1 MGYKTLKA
9 IRDLQDNE
17 HYYKKGEAYPRKG
30 FEVTQERLD
39 ELVQIGAIEK
49 TQDLNRL
56 TKAELIELAEG
67 NQVEVVDGDT
77 KADIIA
83 KLGE

>member
-17 HYYKKGEAYPRKG
+17 HYYKKGEVYPRKG
-30 FEVTQERLD
+30 FEVAQERLD

-49 TQDLNRL
+49 TQDLNKL
-56 TKAELIELAEG
+56 TKAELISLAED
-67 NQVEVVDGDT
+67 NQIEVVDGDT
-77 KADIIA
+77 KADIIE

>member
-1 MGYKTLKA
+1 MEYKTLKA
-9 IRDLQDNE
+9 IRDLQDDK

-30 FEVTQERLD
+30 FKVAQERLD

-49 TQDLNRL
+49 TQDLNKL
-56 TKAELIELAEG
+56 TKAELISLAED

-77 KADIIA
+77 KADIIE

>member
-9 IRDLQDNE
+9 IRDLQDDE

-30 FEVTQERLD
+30 FKVAQERLD
-39 ELVQIGAIEK
+39 ELVQVGAIEK
-49 TQDLNRL
+49 TQDLNKL
-56 TKAELIELAEG
+56 TKAELISLAED
-67 NQVEVVDGDT
+67 NRIEVVDGDT
-77 KADIIA
+77 KADIIE

>member
-1 MGYKTLKA
+1 MEYKTLKA

-30 FEVTQERLD
+30 FEVAQERLD

-49 TQDLNRL
+49 TQDLNKL
-56 TKAELIELAEG
+56 TKADLIALAED
-67 NQVEVVDGDT
+67 NQIEVVDSDT
-77 KADIIA
+77 KADIIE

>member
-17 HYYKKGEAYPRKG
+17 HHYKKGEAYPRKG
-30 FEVTQERLD
+30 FEVAQERLD

-49 TQDLNRL
+49 TQDLNKL
-56 TKAELIELAEG
+56 TKAELIELAG
-67 NQVEVVDGDT
+67 DNQVEVVDGDT

>member
-17 HYYKKGEAYPRKG
+17 HHYKKGEAYPRKG
-30 FEVTQERLD
+30 CEVAQERID

-49 TQDLNRL
+49 TQDLNKL
-56 TKAELIELAEG
+56 TKAELIALAED
-67 NQVEVVDGDT
+67 NQVEVIDSDT
-77 KADIIA
+77 KVDILE

>member
-9 IRDLQDNE
+9 IRDLQDDE

-30 FEVTQERLD
+30 FKVAQERLD

-49 TQDLNRL
+49 TQDLNKL
-56 TKAELIELAEG
+56 TKAELIALAEDD
-67 NQVEVVDGDT
+67 QVEVTDSEDRKSVV
-77 KADIIA
+77 
-83 KLGE
+83 

>member
-17 HYYKKGEAYPRKG
+17 HYYKKGATYPRKG
-30 FEVTQERLD
+30 FKVAQERLD

-49 TQDLNRL
+49 TQDLNKL
-56 TKAELIELAEG
+56 TKAELIALAED
-67 NQVEVVDGDT
+67 NQVEVVDSDT
-77 KADIIA
+77 KADIIE

>member
-17 HYYKKGEAYPRKG
+17 HHYSKGEEYPRKG
-30 FEVTQERLD
+30 FEVAQERLD

-49 TQDLNRL
+49 TQDLNKL
-56 TKAELIELAEG
+56 TKAELISLAED
-67 NQVEVVDGDT
+67 NQVDVSESDT
-77 KADIIA
+77 KAEIIE

>member
-1 MGYKTLKA
+1 MEYKTLKA

-17 HYYKKGEAYPRKG
+17 HHYKKGEAYPRKG

-56 TKAELIELAEG
+56 TKAELIALAED
-67 NQVEVVDGDT
+67 NQIEVADSDT
-77 KADIIA
+77 KAGIIE
-83 KLGE
+83 KLRE

>member
-9 IRDLQDNE
+9 IRDLQDDE

-30 FEVTQERLD
+30 FKVAQERLD

-49 TQDLNRL
+49 TQDLNKL
-56 TKAELIELAEG
+56 TKAELIALAEDD
-67 NQVEVVDGDT
+67 QVEVTDSDT
-77 KADIIA
+77 KADIIE

>member
-9 IRDLQDNE
+9 IRDLQDDE

-30 FEVTQERLD
+30 FKVAQERLD

-49 TQDLNRL
+49 TQDLNKL
-56 TKAELIELAEG
+56 TKAELLALAEDY
-67 NQVEVVDGDT
+67 QLEVVDSDT
-77 KADIIA
+77 KVDIIE

>member
-1 MGYKTLKA
+1 MGYKTSKA

-17 HYYKKGEAYPRKG
+17 HHYKKGEAYPRKG

-49 TQDLNRL
+49 TQDLNKL
-56 TKAELIELAEG
+56 TKAELIALAED
-67 NQVEVVDGDT
+67 NRIEVVDSDT
-77 KADIIA
+77 KADIIE

>member
-17 HYYKKGEAYPRKG
+17 RHYKKGDPYPRKG
-30 FEVTQERLD
+30 FEVAQERLD

-49 TQDLNRL
+49 TQDLNKL
-56 TKAELIELAEG
+56 TKAELIALAKD
-67 NQVEVVDGDT
+67 NKIKVTDSDT
-77 KADIIA
+77 KADIIK

>member
-9 IRDLQDNE
+9 IRDLQDDE

-30 FEVTQERLD
+30 FKVAQERLD

-49 TQDLNRL
+49 TQDLNKL
-56 TKAELIELAEG
+56 TKAELIALAEDS
-67 NQVEVVDGDT
+67 QVEVLDNDT
-77 KADIIA
+77 KADIIE

>member
-9 IRDLQDNE
+9 IRDLQDDE
-17 HYYKKGEAYPRKG
+17 HYYKKGATYPRKG
-30 FEVTQERLD
+30 FEVAQERLD

-49 TQDLNRL
+49 TQDLNKL
-56 TKAELIELAEG
+56 TKAELITLAED
-67 NQVEVVDGDT
+67 NQVEVVDSDT
-77 KADIIA
+77 KADIIE

>member
-17 HYYKKGEAYPRKG
+17 HYYKKGETYPRKG
-30 FEVTQERLD
+30 FKVAQERLD

-49 TQDLNRL
+49 TQDLNKL
-56 TKAELIELAEG
+56 TKAELIALAEDD
-67 NQVEVVDGDT
+67 QVEVVDSDT

>member
-9 IRDLQDNE
+9 IRDLQDDE

-49 TQDLNRL
+49 TQDLNKL
-56 TKAELIELAEG
+56 TKAELIALAED
-67 NQVEVVDGDT
+67 NQIEVVDSDT
-77 KADIIA
+77 KADIIE

>member
-30 FEVTQERLD
+30 FEVAQERLD

-49 TQDLNRL
+49 TQDLNKL
-56 TKAELIELAEG
+56 TKLELISLAED
-67 NQVEVVDGDT
+67 NQIEVVDGDT
-77 KADIIA
+77 KADIIE

>member
-1 MGYKTLKA
+1 MEYKTLKA

-17 HYYKKGEAYPRKG
+17 HHYKKGEAYPRKG
-30 FEVTQERLD
+30 FEVAQERLD

-49 TQDLNRL
+49 TQDLSKL
-56 TKAELIELAEG
+56 TKAELIDLAED
-67 NQVEVVDGDT
+67 NQVEVMDSDT
-77 KADIIA
+77 KADIIE

>member
-30 FEVTQERLD
+30 FEVAQERLD
-39 ELVQIGAIEK
+39 ELIQIGAIKK
-49 TQDLNRL
+49 TQDLNKL
-56 TKAELIELAEG
+56 TKAELISLAED
-67 NQVEVVDGDT
+67 NQIEVVDSDT
-77 KADIIA
+77 KADIIE

>member
-17 HYYKKGEAYPRKG
+17 HYYKKGEEYPRKG

-49 TQDLNRL
+49 TRDLNKL
-56 TKAELIELAEG
+56 TKAELIALAED
-67 NQVEVVDGDT
+67 NQIEVVDSDT
-77 KADIIA
+77 KADIIE

>member
-9 IRDLQDNE
+9 IRDLQDDE

-30 FEVTQERLD
+30 FEVAQERLD

-49 TQDLNRL
+49 TQDLNKL
-56 TKAELIELAEG
+56 TKAELISLAED
-67 NQVEVVDGDT
+67 NQIEVVDGDT

>member
-39 ELVQIGAIEK
+39 ELVQIGAIDK

-77 KADIIA
+77 KADIIK

>member
-17 HYYKKGEAYPRKG
+17 HHYKKGEAYPRKG
-30 FEVTQERLD
+30 FEVAQERLD

-49 TQDLNRL
+49 TQDLNKL
-56 TKAELIELAEG
+56 TKAELIALAED
-67 NQVEVVDGDT
+67 NQIEVVDSDT
-77 KADIIA
+77 KADIIE

>member
-17 HYYKKGEAYPRKG
+17 HYYRKGEAYPRKG
-30 FEVTQERLD
+30 FEVAQERLD

-49 TQDLNRL
+49 TQDLNKL
-56 TKAELIELAEG
+56 TKEELIALAED
-67 NQVEVVDGDT
+67 NQIEVVDSDT
-77 KADIIA
+77 KADIIE

>member
-9 IRDLQDNE
+9 IRDLQDDE

-30 FEVTQERLD
+30 FKVAQERLD
-39 ELVQIGAIEK
+39 ELVQIGEIEK
-49 TQDLNRL
+49 TQDLNKL
-56 TKAELIELAEG
+56 TKAELIALAEDD
-67 NQVEVVDGDT
+67 QVEVVDSDT
-77 KADIIA
+77 KADIIE

>member
-1 MGYKTLKA
+1 MEYKTLKA

-30 FEVTQERLD
+30 FEVAQERLD

-49 TQDLNRL
+49 TQDLNKL
-56 TKAELIELAEG
+56 TKAELIELAED

>member
-1 MGYKTLKA
+1 MEYKTLKA

-17 HYYKKGEAYPRKG
+17 HHYKKGEAYPRKG

-56 TKAELIELAEG
+56 TKAELIELAED

-77 KADIIA
+77 KADIIK

>member
-30 FEVTQERLD
+30 FEVAQERLD

-49 TQDLNRL
+49 TQDLNKL
-56 TKAELIELAEG
+56 TKAELIELAG
-67 NQVEVVDGDT
+67 DNQVEVVDGDT

>member
-9 IRDLQDNE
+9 IRDLQDDE

-30 FEVTQERLD
+30 FEVAQERLD

-49 TQDLNRL
+49 TQDLNKL
-56 TKAELIELAEG
+56 TKAELISLAED

>member
-30 FEVTQERLD
+30 FEVAQERLD

-49 TQDLNRL
+49 TQDLNKL
-56 TKAELIELAEG
+56 TKAELISLAEN

-77 KADIIA
+77 KADTIE